1 MASATLVGV
10 NPAYGLYSAIAGPL
24 VGGLTASTRLMLVTT
39 TSAASLAA
47 GSALVSLPAN
57 DRDSGLIML
66 TLLAGA
72 FMAAAGFLR
81 LGRYVRFVSRSVML
95 GFLSG
100 VSVNIVLGQIPDL
113 LGSSSDQGL
122 NVTKALDVLLHPG
135 RINVPSAITGILAI
149 LLLVGLGRTR
159 ISIVASLVAV
169 ALPSVAVIVL
179 GADSVERVSDANT
192 IPTGL
197 PPLVLPHLVDLTPS
211 VILGALSVAA
221 VVLVQGAGVAEA
233 APNSTGGPADVNRN
247 FIAQGAGNIA
257 SSFIHGIPVG
267 GSVSGTAM
275 NKTVGARSRWAS
287 IYAGLWMLIIIVALS
302 AVVSQVATPTLAAVL
317 MVVGVSSLRLGEV
330 ATVWR
335 THPTAKIAM
344 TVTFVATL
352 TLPVAAAVGTGLV
365 ISLLL
370 QLNREALD
378 LRVVEMSRNAE
389 GQVIERPAP
398 ATLPDRS
405 VTVLDVYGSLL
416 YAGAG
421 TLATRLPQS
430 QGSVQPVVVLRLRG
444 RTALGATFFAMITTY
459 SAQLAEVGGR
469 LYLSGVDPAM
479 IERYRKSYAHDTRG
493 DIQVFEATE
502 VVGESTLL
510 ALADARTWLVSHASQ
525 TGDETETSES

>member
-1 MASATLVGV
+1 
-10 NPAYGLYSAIAGPL
+10 
-24 VGGLTASTRLMLVTT
+24 
-39 TSAASLAA
+39 
-47 GSALVSLPAN
+47 
-57 DRDSGLIML
+57 ML

-100 VSVNIVLGQIPDL
+100 VSVNIVLGQIPHL
-113 LGSSSDQGL
+113 LGVSTKQGL
-122 NVTKALDVLLHPG
+122 NLTKALDALLHPG
-135 RINVPSAITGILAI
+135 AINWPSAITGILAI
-149 LLLVGLGRTR
+149 LLLVGVGRTR
-159 ISIVASLVAV
+159 LSIAASLVAV
-169 ALPSVAVIVL
+169 VVPSMAVIVL

-211 VILGALSVAA
+211 IILGALSVAA

-233 APNSTGGPADVNRN
+233 APNATGGPADVNRN
-247 FIAQGAGNIA
+247 FIAQGAANVA
-257 SSFIHGIPVG
+257 ASFIHGIPVG

-275 NKTVGARSRWAS
+275 NKTVGARSRWS
-287 IYAGLWMLIIIVALS
+287 SVYAGLWMLIIIVALA

-317 MVVGVSSLRLGEV
+317 IVVGVSSLRPGEV

-344 TVTFVATL
+344 TATFVATL

-378 LRVVEMSRNAE
+378 LRVVEMSRNAD

-421 TLATRLPQS
+421 TLATRLPQPH
-430 QGSVQPVVVLRLRG
+430 GSVQPVVVLRLRG

-459 SAQLAEVGGR
+459 SAALADVGGR

-479 IERYRKSYAHDTRG
+479 IERYRHSYAHDTRG

-510 ALADARTWLVSHASQ
+510 ALAEARTWLVAHADQSDAGTGTQ
-525 TGDETETSES
+525 TGDG